1 MKVKRVHRRR
11 PRIQIIP
18 MIDTIFVLLVFF
30 MVASLSMIRQQ
41 GLAVELPRAASSQQS
56 AEQRI
61 TITVQND
68 GNLFLDKQP
77 VSRDALPAAL
87 REALGR
93 APKAQ
98 VVVNADRGARH
109 GGVVDVM
116 DAARLAGADQV
127 SIATEP
133 KELP

>member
-1 MKVKRVHRRR
+1 
-11 PRIQIIP
+11 
-18 MIDTIFVLLVFF
+18 

-41 GLAVELPRAASSQQS
+41 GLTVELPRAASGQQP
-56 AEQRI
+56 AVQRI

-68 GNLFLDKQP
+68 GSLFLDKRP
-77 VSRDALPAAL
+77 VSRDTLPAAL
-87 REALGR
+87 REALSR

-98 VVVNADRGARH
+98 VEVNADRGARH
-109 GGVVDVM
+109 GHVVDVM
-116 DAARLAGADQV
+116 DAARLAGAAQV